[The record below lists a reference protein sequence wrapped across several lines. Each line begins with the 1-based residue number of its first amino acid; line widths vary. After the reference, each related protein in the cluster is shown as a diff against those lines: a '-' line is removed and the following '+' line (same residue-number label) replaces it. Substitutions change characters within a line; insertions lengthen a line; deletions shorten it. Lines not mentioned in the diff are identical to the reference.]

1 MIRKA
6 FVKLV
11 DDPQF
16 DAFDDASDAA
26 LDRLLAQARW
36 SDADAV
42 TQQRLRSQWN
52 RIAWRNRV
60 APAIWCVA
68 GAVAAVMVV
77 AIGMIGIS
85 LRSRLTRMEPVVIV
99 SNEPV
104 KYLSAAAPAEPP
116 AGLVASRPANLLER
130 MALLQTA
137 PTSAAQPAS
146 GIAQTVASVPDHGAF
161 DSTAQSSAEVARLT
175 EPTARVS
182 EGAVAAGYPDTPT
195 PAVEQ
200 LLANLQ
206 SASLDER
213 FAAAQA
219 LAAMKDDQVVEELRM
234 LASVES
240 TRREALVALSW
251 TDTAAAARTL
261 SELHLSPAI
270 QAQLQ
275 ADRSTYRPPT
285 DAINQG
291 QTRPRS

>member
-11 DDPQF
+11 EDPQF

-85 LRSRLTRMEPVVIV
+85 LRSRLMRIETVVIV
-99 SNEPV
+99 GGEPV
-104 KYLSAAAPAEPP
+104 KYLSAAAAEPP

-137 PTSAAQPAS
+137 PTSAAEPAS